1 MVKIESV
8 ELKNV
13 KVAQHMSEETT
24 AFTATLYINGK
35 KAAHVKNDGRGG
47 DNYPSFLDGGLGKD
61 FHAFCKSLPP
71 KQFPDTT
78 SVDENG
84 LTRCCEALTSFHD
97 SEECCKVCWKTIEE
111 PYPMTY
117 DSFIGDLVDAW
128 MENDDW
134 KKACRKGLV
143 FLLQS
148 DDQGKYRMTKGK
160 YSPTLAHQVRERYG
174 DDLVEI
180 VNERFI

>member
-1 MVKIESV
+1 MAQMTLESI

-13 KVAQHMSEETT
+13 KVAHHMSEETI

-47 DNYPSFLDGGLGKD
+47 DNYPRFLDRETEKE
-61 FHAFCKSLPP
+61 FHEFCATLPLRQP
-71 KQFPDTT
+71 SPEFGDM
-78 SVDENG
+78 
-84 LTRCCEALTSFHD
+84 A
-97 SEECCKVCWKTIEE
+97 

-117 DSFIGDLVDAW
+117 DSFIGDLLDAW

-134 KKACRKGLV
+134 KRKCKKNVIVILKKHSEG
-143 FLLQS
+143 Q
-148 DDQGKYRMTKGK
+148 
-160 YSPTLAHQVRERYG
+160 YG
-174 DDLVEI
+174 QYKNWIYTPVIGAQLRTHYGSELVEI

>member
-1 MVKIESV
+1 
-8 ELKNV
+8 
-13 KVAQHMSEETT
+13 
-24 AFTATLYINGK
+24 
-35 KAAHVKNDGRGG
+35 
-47 DNYPSFLDGGLGKD
+47 
-61 FHAFCKSLPP
+61 
-71 KQFPDTT
+71 
-78 SVDENG
+78 
-84 LTRCCEALTSFHD
+84 
-97 SEECCKVCWKTIEE
+97 
-111 PYPMTY
+111 MTY
-117 DSFIGDLVDAW
+117 DSFIGDLLDAW